1 MRDCPSPTE
10 SECAELAAIDAAL
23 LHHQGKGPAGPPSRR
38 NLDLLHD
45 WICAELA
52 HFNATHGIRV
62 CDSQIDFLVSSAQAA
77 ASILAQA
84 AFQAVGLLEAWS
96 PALAHHLAG
105 LWSTAASCYTGVLL
119 EIQAHC
125 HDQATRARGAEMEAI
140 SLRAQLRQVQAMLE
154 EQKAGL
160 AGPLAGQRSAATL
173 SERLDVPVLLKGDST
188 EALGKVTPTPDAAHA
203 EASFCP
209 TASEVEEE
217 RKTWQRRL
225 AASRQETLDALRR
238 LAEAEAGAEE
248 LSLLRSGLETA
259 EAEREDAQDALR
271 SCTPRPPPLLFQSRD
286 DAEQERLL
294 WSALKTAPAG
304 LPTADLARW
313 LLGGLPAAGDGTCGS
328 LHTLPDLP
336 DFADLR
342 AVLEAGAGPSI
353 LTFLE
358 AHHELAWGGDAGW
371 GALPSPRYPLAADFF
386 TASTAAGVSLP
397 PELYGLLEHRGLTA
411 EEVEGAILCSTQSTA
426 RRYAALHQAH
436 VNLHAVCAAQAAQ
449 LEAQRQAEL
458 KRDIAKQKR
467 EEMSEKKH
475 PIQDFVEVLA
485 AQPEEAWATHLIGM
499 GQSNDV
505 PRLFRV
511 TGKVRN
517 KNMSKRETEK
527 LVKEVWALR
536 VQDPAVRV
544 GKAPELVEFLF
555 TMFQKRMGIMTA
567 VTELAYSFL
576 YGLWKYQWDAD
587 CELFLKILMGEV
599 KEDVYFAQL
608 QLQDSLKELLESL
621 DRAQGAATGTLK
633 KEDLRVALHAY
644 FRVGLPGGK
653 TLQRFDEL
661 MQALDED
668 QPGPSVQWATI
679 FEEDR
684 EFNQG
689 EFAESVRD
697 QFLCE
702 RIEYFNALEEAL
714 YEEAGH
720 AEECSVAHIA
730 RALMAMDSEL
740 SYRAASLLAAGVWGD
755 SASELMSVKLAMKR
769 VSRGTVKKGPKNRA
783 SSARASVLPG
793 RLAGAASKGKSG
805 LAPQKGARRG
815 VDENVAR
822 ALEAIRQSWLKG
834 LSGNTNAG

>member
-154 EQKAGL
+154 EQKVGTM
-160 AGPLAGQRSAATL
+160 G
-173 SERLDVPVLLKGDST
+173 VLGRDST

-769 VSRGTVKKGPKNRA
+769 LYNLSIDVP
-783 SSARASVLPG
+783 SS
-793 RLAGAASKGKSG
+793 
-805 LAPQKGARRG
+805 GARRG